1 MTGARDRAAARGR
14 GVLELI
20 AHPRT
25 SQALAVVIAAT
36 SLSSAFL
43 RALLGWG
50 GFLAALIAMAALA
63 GVSLW
68 AQRDRIEWRGVLP
81 ISVLAFFAWMLV
93 SVFFSQYG
101 WISAGAALY
110 AVLFGLLGTWLALA
124 RDLIQVIRAFGD
136 ALRAILAV
144 GLVLEVLSGII
155 LDVPLH
161 LIGIT
166 GSIANGGPIQGIA
179 GTRNYLGYLACL
191 AVITFLT
198 EWRTRSVERPR
209 ALFSLALV
217 AVTLLFA
224 RSPVTFVVLVVI
236 GVAAVAVYALRR
248 VPARRRPIAQFVVA
262 GIVVAG
268 AVAAWMLRRPIID
281 LLNAASD
288 FDSRSGQWSR
298 VLQLSQLHQ
307 LEGWGWVG
315 IWRPE
320 VFPYSFLSQGD
331 DGKSFDSALNAALD
345 AYFQLGIIGVILLG
359 AAFALAMTR
368 AWLVGTENPN
378 TTYAWPALVLVLLA
392 ATSLA
397 ESYLLFEG
405 GLLLFVTCALAAARK
420 RSWRHRL
427 SSPVGTGRED
437 APRAD

>member
-1 MTGARDRAAARGR
+1 MSGRAATPAPRR
-14 GVLELI
+14 LIVVELI

-25 SQALAVVIAAT
+25 SQALAVIIAT
-36 SLSSAFL
+36 SSLASAFL
-43 RALLGWG
+43 RSLMGWG
-50 GFLAALIAMAALA
+50 GLLAVLTATLVLA
-63 GVSLW
+63 GISLW
-68 AQRDRIEWRGVLP
+68 SQRERIEWRGVLP
-81 ISVLAFFAWMLV
+81 ISLLAFFGWMVV
-93 SVFFSQYG
+93 SVFLSQYT
-101 WISAGAALY
+101 WITAGAVVYAL
-110 AVLFGLLGTWLALA
+110 LFGLLGTWLALA

-136 ALRAILAV
+136 ALRAILLTS
-144 GLVLEVLSGII
+144 LVLEVLSGII
-155 LDVPLH
+155 LDVPLKVF
-161 LIGIT
+161 GIT
-166 GSIANGGPIQGIA
+166 GSIASGGPIQGIA

-209 ALFSLALV
+209 AIFSLVLA

-224 RSPVTFVVLVVI
+224 RSPVTFVVLVVV

-262 GIVVAG
+262 GVVLIG
-268 AVAAWMLRRPIID
+268 AVAAWLLRGRIIQ
-281 LLNAASD
+281 LLNATSD

-298 VLQLSQLHQ
+298 ILQLSELHQ

-315 IWRPE
+315 VWRPE
-320 VFPYSFLSQGD
+320 VFPYNVLADD
-331 DGKSFDSALNAALD
+331 DGKRYDSALNGALD
-345 AYFQLGIIGVILLG
+345 VYFQLGIVGVVLLG
-359 AAFALAMTR
+359 IAFALALTR

-378 TTYAWPALVLVLLA
+378 TTYAWPALALVLLA

-427 SSPVGTGRED
+427 SAPKGTGLED